1 MKKFLVF
8 FVVMF
13 GIACSAMAGY
23 QGTQVDPVTKE
34 NGACVL
40 IPDDETREPY
50 AVYFQTGKDA
60 PSDECASYF
69 NQVAQ
74 KITSLWNQGEVA
86 YFVFVG
92 SADTQGDGKGYD
104 NVDLSLRRFN
114 YVGSNTLPN
123 EASQENRGWIAGSA
137 TDQKFD
143 PKYGEKWQYRSVY
156 IYPQWARSQCS
167 QERIDNMNKNLT
179 RLRAAL
185 KEYPNSADI
194 KKLISNYE
202 AALRICDVPNKSLT
216 KAQAEELIDLLI
228 DTVALIKTV
237 SVQYNID
244 LEQTTVVNTE
254 ISTYYSKLSRIRDS
268 LKLSAW
274 RDAEG
279 KFNTARLAS
288 DSIAGVVLGTV
299 GGIVTSKLVKKNQLK
314 KGFEDLSCNVGGQK
328 VADYGDTF
336 RVGMN

>member
-23 QGTQVDPVTKE
+23 QGEQPDIAK
-34 NGACVL
+34 GGDGKCVFMA
-40 IPDDETREPY
+40 DNVNQHY
-50 AVYFQTGKDA
+50 AVYFRTGEDSVSNGCK
-60 PSDECASYF
+60 SDFDSVKSELE
-69 NQVAQ
+69 Q
-74 KITSLWNQGEVA
+74 LWNGGDVA
-86 YFVFVG
+86 YFVLVA

-104 NVDLSLRRFN
+104 NVDLSMRRFN
-114 YVGSNTLPN
+114 YVVENILPSD
-123 EASQENRGWIAGSA
+123 ARQENKGWITGSA

-143 PKYGEKWQYRSVY
+143 PEYGEKWQYRGVY
-156 IYPQWARSQCS
+156 IYPMWARSLCTADKIS
-167 QERIDNMNKNLT
+167 KWKANLKMLT
-179 RLRAAL
+179 DASKR
-185 KEYPNSADI
+185 YPDSDSI
-194 KKLISNYE
+194 KKLIANYE
-202 AALRICDVPNKSLT
+202 DVLKICDMPDKILGRNDTDKL
-216 KAQAEELIDLLI
+216 LDLLSNSM
-228 DTVALIKTV
+228 VLIENVNT
-237 SVQYNID
+237 QYNIG

-254 ISTYYSKLSRIRDS
+254 ISKYYSRLAEIRAG